1 MTKTTKTNIGY
12 TYTHTWVSAHTET
25 YALFCHRCLRGAIIV
40 NQKTHWVQ
48 HILPLPGSKEVNKQ
62 DSMPTFTDLWSTGK
76 DRHYVRLSQ
85 III

>member
-40 NQKTHWVQ
+40 NQKTHWV
-48 HILPLPGSKEVNKQ
+48 
-62 DSMPTFTDLWSTGK
+62 
-76 DRHYVRLSQ
+76 
-85 III
+85 